1 MEFSAPG
8 QIDYQPG
15 LYEETLEEAHNIRQK
30 PFVSAGFKNV
40 QRQHLKNRMTVWERI
55 KVLTS
60 KPPKIQ
66 FQNWG
71 PNLDGASLV
80 TAVVEVEGR
89 DVALYGHDFTIRA
102 GSMDATNGK
111 KLARL
116 YELAGKHKI
125 PLIGMNDSSGSR
137 YLPASV
143 ALTAMQKPLR
153 PLGKSAASYLQL
165 CVCLVLMLVAVPIF
179 PDRAVS

>member
-1 MEFSAPG
+1 MLKNKMIPTIKNPFTESKSMEFSVPD

-15 LYEETLEEAHNIRQK
+15 PYEETLEEAYNIRQK

-125 PLIGMNDSSGSR
+125 PLIGMNDSSGAFV
-137 YLPASV
+137 PAGV
-143 ALTAMQKPLR
+143 GGLDGYAEAFTALRKIS
-153 PLGKSAASYLQL
+153 G
-165 CVCLVLMLVAVPIF
+165 VVP
-179 PDRAVS
+179 

>member
-1 MEFSAPG
+1 MGKDQGP
-8 QIDYQPG
+8 D
-15 LYEETLEEAHNIRQK
+15 LKTT
-30 PFVSAGFKNV
+30 KN
-40 QRQHLKNRMTVWERI
+40 TVPE
-55 KVLTS
+55 LG
-60 KPPKIQ
+60 P
-66 FQNWG
+66 

-125 PLIGMNDSSGSR
+125 PLIGMNDSSGAFV
-137 YLPASV
+137 PAGV
-143 ALTAMQKPLR
+143 GGLDGYAEAFTCP
-153 PLGKSAASYLQL
+153 
-165 CVCLVLMLVAVPIF
+165 
-179 PDRAVS
+179 